1 MLIVRGSDSDLISAA
16 TVSEMC
22 RRNPKA
28 KSIEILGVGHAPAF
42 ITPEQVSLAREF
54 YS

>member
-1 MLIVRGSDSDLISAA
+1 MLIVRGAESDLISAN
-16 TVSEMC
+16 TVREMC
-22 RRNPKA
+22 RRNTQA
-28 KSIEILGVGHAPAF
+28 SSIEIPGVGHAPAF